1 MGRGGGTLGSK
12 QGETMLTHSSTEL
25 RSSSPSLLM
34 RGIKWLVSRQTPVF
48 PLDEAGFHKAMTGR
62 KLPADAPM
70 PPAFRKKFIAEE
82 REVLGHKVVTLHPK
96 DGPGEW
102 HMLYFHGGGFVRPM
116 FKVHWPLVAEMVKL
130 CGISVTVPLYP
141 VVPEASHA
149 EQDALADACWAGLAA
164 KHDPAR
170 IILNGDSAGGHM
182 ALALALRLVA
192 AGGAQPGKLAL
203 FAPWLDLGLADPAI
217 AAVEPHDVMLKIGTL
232 RACGGLVAAGRA
244 MDDPAVSPLY
254 APAEALAQLPPT
266 RIWTGRHDLFIID
279 SRTFLARLV
288 EAGVNARLYEYEAAP
303 HVFMAIL
310 PTREAKDALG
320 LLAEFLAA

>member
-1 MGRGGGTLGSK
+1 
-12 QGETMLTHSSTEL
+12 MLTNTSSEL
-25 RSSSPSLLM
+25 RSPSPSLVM
-34 RGIKWLVSRQTPVF
+34 RAVKWLVSRQEPVF
-48 PLDEAGFHKAMTGR
+48 PLDEAGFHKAMAGR
-62 KLPADAPM
+62 KLPEDAPM
-70 PPAFRKKFIAEE
+70 PEGFRKRFIVEE
-82 REVLGHKVVTLHPK
+82 RDVLGHKVVTLHPRG
-96 DGPGEW
+96 GPGQW

-130 CGISVTVPLYP
+130 CGMSVTVPLYP
-141 VVPEASHA
+141 VVPEAPYSA
-149 EQDALADACWAGLAA
+149 QDDLADAVWAELAA
-164 KHDPAR
+164 KHDPAK

-232 RACGGLVAAGRA
+232 RACGALVAAGRA
-244 MDDPAVSPLY
+244 LDDPAVSPLY
-254 APAEALAQLPPT
+254 APASALAALPPT
-266 RIWTGRHDLFIID
+266 RIWTGRHDLFIVD
-279 SRTFLARLV
+279 SRTFLARLI
-288 EAGVNARLYEYEAAP
+288 EAGVDARLYEYEAAP

-320 LLAEFLAA
+320 LLRDFVAA